1 VNTLAIVLATVL
13 ALPNGALPRHIRQ
26 LGGTHWLAHV
36 AAWSESAARAEEL
49 PPAYLLALLIAESG
63 LNPNAVSSVG
73 AFGLGQIHPR
83 TPLGRELRAACRLSA
98 DADECAE
105 MGVRVA
111 ARALRYALRASH
123 GNRLAAVVRYRH
135 GHIAPARASDRHVIG
150 LAQTIAWRMRKQV
163 RAVPRAKGVADAR

>member
-1 VNTLAIVLATVL
+1 MSTLAIVLAAVL

-36 AAWSESAARAEEL
+36 AAWSESAARAEAL

-111 ARALRYALRASH
+111 ARALRYAL
-123 GNRLAAVVRYRH
+123 VRCRGDRRCATAFYRH
-135 GHIAPARASDRHVIG
+135 GHIVQPRPRDVAVVLLSHK
-150 LAQTIAWRMRKQV
+150 IAFRMR
-163 RAVPRAKGVADAR
+163 RTGARRSV